1 MAFTAYHNILGA
13 TAQDNELIAV
23 NTLFKLRVSNIQMTN
38 VHTAAATVDL
48 YIFKDSTDTSAA
60 ETYYFLK
67 DVSIPT
73 KTSLVLDNSDLLR
86 FDNNADGYSLYIT
99 VGSSDKVDVLISLS

>member
-13 TAQDNELIAV
+13 TAQDNELVAI
-23 NTLFKLRVSNIQMTN
+23 NDISKKTIKSIQITNIG
-38 VHTAAATVDL
+38 AAATIDL